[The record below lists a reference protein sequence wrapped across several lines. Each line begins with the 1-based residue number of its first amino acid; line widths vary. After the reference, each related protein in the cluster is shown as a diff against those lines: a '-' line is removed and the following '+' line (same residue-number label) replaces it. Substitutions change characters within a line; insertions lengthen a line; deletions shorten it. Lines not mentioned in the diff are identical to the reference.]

1 MGLFHSLEINVATMG
16 DVAKYAGVSVT
27 TVSHVLNGTRK
38 VQPETE
44 KAVKAA
50 MKEMGY
56 TPNILARALARSMT
70 NTIGVAISSVSN
82 HYFNDIVRAIENES
96 SRHDLMIFLSD
107 TRDDVEHELRI
118 VKALHQRRVDGIILA
133 TAADTD
139 QKVLSYLEKNKLPAV
154 LIDRLASKNFD
165 QVGVENKKAM
175 AALVGHLV
183 GHGHKRIG
191 FVSGLPGLTTSE
203 ERLEG
208 YQMGLQLAGLP
219 FDERFIQSGESSI
232 EPARAA
238 VHRLLGLSKPPTAI
252 VSGNNLMTIGAM
264 RAFRDLNLEVP
275 KDIALVAFDDFDW
288 AESFSPRL
296 TVMNQPSEEI
306 GALAVK
312 LLITRI
318 NKPDGKRKTVRL
330 SPEMRVR
337 NSCGCED

>member
-1 MGLFHSLEINVATMG
+1 MGTFHSLEINVATMG
-16 DVAKYAGVSVT
+16 DVAKRAGVSVT

-50 MKEMGY
+50 MNETGY

-70 NTIGVAISSVSN
+70 NTIGVAISAVSN

-96 SRHDLMIFLSD
+96 ARHDLMIFLSD
-107 TRDDVEHELRI
+107 TRDDAEHELRI

-133 TAADTD
+133 PASDPD
-139 QKVLSYLEKNKLPAV
+139 QKVLRYLEKNKLPAV

-165 QVGVENKKAM
+165 QVGVENKKSM
-175 AALVGHLV
+175 ADMVAHLV
-183 GHGHKRIG
+183 GHGHKHIG

-203 ERLEG
+203 ERLDG
-208 YQMGLQLAGLP
+208 YKMGLQQAGLL
-219 FDERFIQSGESSI
+219 FDENLVQSGESSI

-238 VHRLLGLSKPPTAI
+238 VHRLLSLSKPPTAI
-252 VSGNNLMTIGAM
+252 ISGNNLMTIGAM
-264 RAFRDLNLEVP
+264 RAFRDLRLEVP
-275 KDIALVAFDDFDW
+275 ENVALVGFDDFDW
-288 AESFSPRL
+288 ADSFSPRL

-306 GALAVK
+306 GTRAVK
-312 LLITRI
+312 MLIARI
-318 NKPDGKRKTVRL
+318 NEPDGKRKTVRL

-337 NSCGCED
+337 NSCGCKG